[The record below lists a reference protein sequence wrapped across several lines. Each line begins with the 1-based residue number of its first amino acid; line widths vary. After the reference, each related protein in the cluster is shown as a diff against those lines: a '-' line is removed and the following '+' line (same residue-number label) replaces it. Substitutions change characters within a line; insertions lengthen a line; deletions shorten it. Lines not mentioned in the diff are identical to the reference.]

1 MSSRALLLLFVYSAQ
16 RSEVKLR
23 IFVVVLDTYFS
34 SAYFCSETC
43 ALLQFTTP
51 FINFVKNEGRGYVLR
66 RVLRRAV
73 RYGQQILGAE
83 PGFFSKLVPVVV
95 ENFGDYFP
103 ELKDQEARI
112 VSVLEDEEAAFNS
125 MLVRGIKY
133 LNELTDD
140 LDAQGGPKEITG
152 SQAFFLYDSMGFPVD
167 LTELMAQ
174 EKGFGVDMPGF
185 EAAMANQRARSREAT
200 NAKRAAQGLGAKL
213 ELTAEPTAWLA
224 DNGVP
229 TTDEASK

>member
-1 MSSRALLLLFVYSAQ
+1 
-16 RSEVKLR
+16 
-23 IFVVVLDTYFS
+23 
-34 SAYFCSETC
+34 
-43 ALLQFTTP
+43 
-51 FINFVKNEGRGYVLR
+51 
-66 RVLRRAV
+66 VLRRAV

-95 ENFGDYFP
+95 QSFGDYFP
-103 ELKDQEARI
+103 ELKEQEARI
-112 VSVLEDEEAAFNS
+112 ISVLEEEEAAFNS
-125 MLVRGIKY
+125 MLLRGIKY

-140 LDAQGGPKEITG
+140 MNKQGGSKEVTG
-152 SQAFFLYDSMGFPVD
+152 SEAFFLYDSMGFPVD

-174 EKGFGVDMPGF
+174 EKGFSVDMPGF

-213 ELTAEPTAWLA
+213 VLTAEQTAWLA

-229 TTDEASK
+229 TTDESSK